1 MAELRCRMV
10 SWALIAACAA
20 LIASCGTDLG
30 ECDMNALGGSNVPGM
45 LAPHTGQKLVNNTC
59 AGGTCHSEAATGKAR
74 TGAPAELNFD
84 VVPVDSSPVEIA
96 RAVRGGS
103 NVHDEAEEMWDL
115 IEGGE
120 MPPEGKRAAFS
131 SADKETVRNWLA
143 CGAEVV
149 AAPDLGPAV
158 TPDLPS
164 IHAALS
170 GMVCKACHSS
180 GPDNNF
186 LSGDACAMYN
196 ALVGKTAVSTG
207 CGMSGLTVVVAGKP
221 EDSLFWKKINASP
234 APPCGATMPLGA
246 ASPLAVTNAPL
257 AEAIRSWIA
266 AGAVK
271 PSTCP

>member
-1 MAELRCRMV
+1 MAELRSKMV
-10 SWALIAACAA
+10 GPVLVAACAA
-20 LIASCGTDLG
+20 ALASCGTDLG
-30 ECDMNALGGSNVPGM
+30 ECDMNALGGSNVQGM

-74 TGAPAELNFD
+74 SGAPAELNFD
-84 VVPVDSSPVEIA
+84 VVPADSSAVEIA

-103 NVHDEAEEMWDL
+103 NVHDEAEEMWEL
-115 IEGGE
+115 IDDGE

-131 SADKETVRNWLA
+131 SAEKETVRNWLA
-143 CGAEVV
+143 CGADVV
-149 AAPDLGPAV
+149 AAPDNVTV
-158 TPDLPS
+158 TPDLES

-170 GMVCKACHSS
+170 GMVCKACHTS

-207 CGMSGLTVVVAGKP
+207 CGTSGLTVVVAGKP
-221 EDSLFWKKINASP
+221 DDSLFWKKLNASP
-234 APPCGATMPLGA
+234 APPCGATMPFGA
-246 ASPLAVTNAPL
+246 PMPLAATNPAV
-257 AEAIRSWIA
+257 AEAIRMWIA

-271 PSTCP
+271 PSNCP